1 MKSLFVFWFCL
12 LVSDDPVNYLKE
24 DQVDLIEINHYY
36 DTNGKPV
43 LNQLIFH
50 EWNENSRQFEI
61 CDYKLLRS
69 DNHLPLR
76 GLPGQVPYCIWH
88 DDQNLRKVRGRHT
101 IETWTQYDPENRQ
114 RKKVPAEIR
123 RGLLR
128 D

>member
-1 MKSLFVFWFCL
+1 MTLLSLICICL
-12 LVSDDPVNYLKE
+12 LEFDDPVNYLKE
-24 DQVDLIEINHYY
+24 DRVDLIEINHYF

-50 EWNENSRQFEI
+50 EWNDRRQQFEI

-69 DNHLPLR
+69 DNHLPLH
-76 GLPGQVPYCIWH
+76 GMPGQVPYCIWH
-88 DDQNLRKVRGRHT
+88 DDQNLRMVRGRNT

-114 RKKVPAEIR
+114 RKSVPAEIR